1 LEAGVANDYFLVH
14 ASRPPTEASIEMA
27 EPLAPDR
34 GARHGAVQPA

>member
-27 EPLAPDR
+27 EPLAPNR
-34 GARHGAVQPA
+34 GARHGAVPAA